1 MQKKRTYKYLII
13 NRKNYL
19 VLDKNR
25 AWHVKKKLNINS
37 MKKAIKL
44 FLGTHDFNAFRSSSC
59 GAKSPVRTIK
69 KAVITKKGNKI
80 IEYKGKIITV
90 KETETNPKFDNDK
103 AIYLFNLNKK
113 YDLDGDFN
121 YNTARLIN
129 HSCDPNCEVDGVG
142 LKLWIYSIKD
152 IKKNEEL
159 TYDYGFSF
167 DKDYKNYPCRCG
179 TKKCVGFI
187 VKSESR
193 WRIKKSKKNKSIS
206 K

>member
-1 MQKKRTYKYLII
+1 M
-13 NRKNYL
+13 
-19 VLDKNR
+19 
-25 AWHVKKKLNINS
+25 KKLY
-37 MKKAIKL
+37 K
-44 FLGTHDFNAFRSSSC
+44 
-59 GAKSPVRTIK
+59 IK
-69 KAVITKKGNKI
+69 KSKIDNRGLYAATNIKKNTKI

-113 YDLDGDFN
+113 YDLDGDFK

-142 LKLWIYSIKD
+142 LKLWIYSVKD

-167 DKDYKNYPCRCG
+167 DKDYKNFPCRCG

-187 VKSESR
+187 VNSQSR
-193 WRIKKSKKNKSIS
+193 WRIKKLRKRKSTSK
-206 K
+206 

>member
-1 MQKKRTYKYLII
+1 MRKLYK
-13 NRKNYL
+13 
-19 VLDKNR
+19 
-25 AWHVKKKLNINS
+25 
-37 MKKAIKL
+37 
-44 FLGTHDFNAFRSSSC
+44 
-59 GAKSPVRTIK
+59 IK
-69 KAVITKKGNKI
+69 KSRIDNRGLYASKNIKKDTKI

-113 YDLDGDFN
+113 YDLDGDFK

-142 LKLWIYSIKD
+142 LKLWIYAVKD

-167 DKDYKNYPCRCG
+167 DKDYKDFPCRCG
-179 TKKCVGFI
+179 AKKCVGFI
-187 VKSESR
+187 VNSQSR
-193 WRIKKSKKNKSIS
+193 WRIKKSRKRKSTS